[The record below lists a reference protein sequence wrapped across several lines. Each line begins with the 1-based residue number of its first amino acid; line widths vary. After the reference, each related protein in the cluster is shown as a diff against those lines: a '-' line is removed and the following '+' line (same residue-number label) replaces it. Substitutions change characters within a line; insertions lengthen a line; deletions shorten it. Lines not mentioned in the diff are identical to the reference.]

1 MGSITEPYS
10 IILPARCLNLPKN
23 SIHFLVKS
31 SWGSELNSKI
41 QDAFGWESRHWK
53 DWAMFRSMHYNARRT
68 NMGTVFISKRFPLNY
83 LKLCSTFDSDGFIMF
98 HNLPENFNSLVDKN
112 AWKHPW
118 LRHHLA
124 ALIIEV
130 PIEIPPIKLFKITF
144 MLSRTQ
150 KMKLIKANWSP

>member
-53 DWAMFRSMHYNARRT
+53 DWAMFRSMHYNTRRT

-83 LKLCSTFDSDGFIMF
+83 LNYAPRSIQMVSSCFIIC
-98 HNLPENFNSLVDKN
+98 LKINSLVDKN

-144 MLSRTQ
+144 MPSRTK
-150 KMKLIKANWSP
+150 KMKLIKANWGP

>member
-1 MGSITEPYS
+1 MLRKNNKQSIDQERLMGSITEPYS

-53 DWAMFRSMHYNARRT
+53 DWAMFRSMHYNTRRT

-83 LKLCSTFDSDGFIMF
+83 LNYAPRSIQMVSSCFIIC
-98 HNLPENFNSLVDKN
+98 LKILIL
-112 AWKHPW
+112 W
-118 LRHHLA
+118 LTKTPGNTHDCD
-124 ALIIEV
+124 
-130 PIEIPPIKLFKITF
+130 IT
-144 MLSRTQ
+144 
-150 KMKLIKANWSP
+150 